1 MLVFSMP
8 DLRFPPD
15 FSAMSRDLSS
25 AFNLDFVTEIGQVWL
40 GVGLG
45 LDPDPNP

>member
-1 MLVFSMP
+1 MAGLE
-8 DLRFPPD
+8 FPPD
-15 FSAMSRDLSS
+15 FSTMSRDLSS